1 MELVFNLITS
11 LHQGRLMPL
20 NLLLILCCLIFRF
33 YLQNYKHISKQKKKK
48 KGETK
53 FLSTTP
59 KNPKQTTK
67 PPRKT
72 IKHIIWMRT
81 SLQSI
86 TIPTR
91 NRKFSHVDYARA
103 GAPSSP
109 NSITSVRPGSSDNLV
124 LLLSGDNWASTAA
137 E

>member
-48 KGETK
+48 GETK

-81 SLQSI
+81 SLQSV

-124 LLLSGDNWASTAA
+124 LLLSGDH
-137 E
+137 